1 MHATHTHTH
10 TADKL
15 LNLDQALVQLRPV
28 QSRWKELADA
38 LRVPETYIQQVDDKC
53 GKDHASSMTEIIDYW
68 MRSCGGRP
76 TWRELADALKRV
88 KEDSLAQQL
97 MSIYNTGEWVVV
109 TMAASVIINY
119 IVFALGCCG
128 YN

>member
-1 MHATHTHTH
+1 MAQVNANGLTHTHTHTH

-15 LNLDQALVQLRPV
+15 LNLDQTLVQLRPV

-38 LRVPETYIQQVDDKC
+38 LRVPETYIQQVDDMC

-76 TWRELADALKRV
+76 TWRELADALKRI

-97 MSIYNTGEWVVV
+97 MSIYDTGGRLSQWQLV
-109 TMAASVIINY
+109 
-119 IVFALGCCG
+119 L
-128 YN
+128 